1 MPSEQS
7 TTSVRVTGE
16 NAMKQLMEQ
25 TAVEKTQKAI
35 LLRCRDAIKA
45 IASSSEVI
53 FYGARARRDALPDSD
68 YDLLIVADG
77 PATLEQEDRFRRS
90 IYPIELETGAVLTVI
105 FVARTDWNS
114 PLYDSMPF
122 YRNIKREG
130 IVL

>member
-7 TTSVRVTGE
+7 ATSIRATGD
-16 NAMKQLMEQ
+16 NAMKQLIEQ
-25 TAVEKTQKAI
+25 TAAEETQKAI

-45 IASSSEVI
+45 ITPSSEVI
-53 FYGARARRDALPDSD
+53 LYGSRARRDALPDSD

-114 PLYDSMPF
+114 PLYGSMPF

>member
-1 MPSEQS
+1 
-7 TTSVRVTGE
+7 
-16 NAMKQLMEQ
+16 MKQLIEQ
-25 TAVEKTQKAI
+25 TAAEETQKAI

-45 IASSSEVI
+45 ITPSSEVI
-53 FYGARARRDALPDSD
+53 LYGSRARRDALPDSD

-114 PLYDSMPF
+114 PLYGSMPF

>member
-1 MPSEQS
+1 
-7 TTSVRVTGE
+7 
-16 NAMKQLMEQ
+16 MEQ
-25 TAVEKTQKAI
+25 TAVEETQKAI

-45 IASSSEVI
+45 IAPSSEVI
-53 FYGARARRDALPDSD
+53 LYGSRARRDALPDSD

-90 IYPIELETGAVLTVI
+90 TYPIELETGAVLTVI